1 MAKQTTKTTAKKPV
15 AKKTVVKTAVKKTPA
30 KKTPVKKSAPVIEKL
45 PCGCDKN
52 CACAGK
58 CHEHGHCKCHHGGF
72 WKKLVLFIIVF
83 SLGFACAKLCPC
95 NKKQSKMPRPEFDNG
110 CLVVKCPKM
119 AQMVPMMDTDKNGCV
134 SVDEF
139 KASKKNMRKMKRAHK
154 PQPKPEIAPQPAETV
169 VAE

>member
-1 MAKQTTKTTAKKPV
+1 MAKQTAKKTATKKVVVKKAVTKPV
-15 AKKTVVKTAVKKTPA
+15 AKKTTA
-30 KKTPVKKSAPVIEKL
+30 KKTTVKKVATAPVVETL

-72 WKKLVLFIIVF
+72 WKKLILFVIIF
-83 SLGFACAKLCPC
+83 ALGFASAKLCC
-95 NKKQSKMPRPEFDNG
+95 CHKKHKMMPRPEFDNG

-119 AQMVPMMDTDKNGCV
+119 AQMVPMMDADKNGCV
-134 SVDEF
+134 TVEEF
-139 KASKKNMRKMKRAHK
+139 KASKKHMRKMKRHHK
-154 PQPKPEIAPQPAETV
+154 QPEQPV